1 MAVQLDVIEEFREDH
16 RKVRDLILDLAG
28 TLRQRDL
35 PRARELLGSLDR
47 LTGPHFRFEEE
58 ALYPALRQFLGD
70 YVDKLVSEH
79 DGAIGKAR
87 GLAELLERDS
97 LSQDEAGAAI
107 ADVSSLLIHVSDCDG
122 LAIIMEKMSEQELG
136 QIADTVMACREA
148 DVSLLRWAQE
158 IRGKAA

>member
-70 YVDKLVSEH
+70 YVDKLLSEH
-79 DGAIGKAR
+79 DGAIAKAN
-87 GLAELLERDS
+87 GLAELLQRDS

-158 IRGKAA
+158 IRGK

>member
-1 MAVQLDVIEEFREDH
+1 MAVQLDVIQEFREDH

-28 TLRQRDL
+28 TLRQRDV

-70 YVDKLVSEH
+70 YVDKLLSEH
-79 DGAIGKAR
+79 DGAIAKAN
-87 GLAELLERDS
+87 GLAALLQKDELT
-97 LSQDEAGAAI
+97 QDEAGAAI

-122 LAIIMEKMSEQELG
+122 LAILMEKLG
-136 QIADTVMACREA
+136 DPDMARIADNVLACRQA
-148 DVSLLRWAQE
+148 DVPLLRWAEE